1 MIHESC
7 FWLWLFYNNI
17 CFRLHTR
24 IAEEIYWN
32 WNYLRESG
40 KKCFNLLFVEA
51 IKNFLN
57 ETKKNQNL
65 PCLSFHP
72 NLIALSQLMNSAN
85 VFYSFFLFFFLFC
98 CKSISEEKG
107 VFVWIISFAREQPK
121 WPWFYCV
128 LRTFM
133 NHKERNTKN
142 ILKTISLAYHLKQR
156 MLMPRRLQQK
166 VISLRK

>member
-85 VFYSFFLFFFLFC
+85 VFYSFFLFFFFFFAARAYQRKKEFSYGSYLLLVNSPNDLGFTVFC
-98 CKSISEEKG
+98 EHS
-107 VFVWIISFAREQPK
+107 WI
-121 WPWFYCV
+121 
-128 LRTFM
+128 
-133 NHKERNTKN
+133 TKN
-142 ILKTISLAYHLKQR
+142 EIQR
-156 MLMPRRLQQK
+156 T
-166 VISLRK
+166 SLRQYH